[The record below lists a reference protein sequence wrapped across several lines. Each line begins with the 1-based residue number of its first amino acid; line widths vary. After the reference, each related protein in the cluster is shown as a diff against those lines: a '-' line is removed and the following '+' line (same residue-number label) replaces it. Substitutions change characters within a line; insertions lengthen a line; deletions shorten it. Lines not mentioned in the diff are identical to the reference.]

1 MALIAKTT
9 FTVRSENRA
18 SFLADFGPLVAMTK
32 AAPGCSWAYVAEG
45 VDISNLDEIE
55 ETADIRIEVLSCWS
69 SEDAFDSHIRWRI
82 ETDRW
87 AKLEDRYLT
96 DGPRYSLMPIM
107 FAFE

>member
-9 FTVRSENRA
+9 FTVKSESTA

-45 VDISNLDEIE
+45 LDISNMEDVD
-55 ETADIRIEVLSCWS
+55 ETADVKIEVLSCWS

-82 ETDRW
+82 GTERW
-87 AKLEDRYLT
+87 SKLEERYLT
-96 DGPRYSLMPIM
+96 DGPRYSLMPVM

>member
-1 MALIAKTT
+1 MALIAKTM
-9 FTVRSENRA
+9 FTVKSENRA
-18 SFLADFGPLVAMTK
+18 SFLADFGPLMALTK

-45 VDISNLDEIE
+45 VDISNLDLEHD
-55 ETADIRIEVLSCWS
+55 TAVVRIEVLSCWS

-87 AKLEDRYLT
+87 TKLEDRYLT
-96 DGPRYSLMPIM
+96 DDPQYSLMPIM